1 MLTITRRTYQAYF
14 LYSYLF
20 LKTKAEKQ
28 YICKEQEKA
37 TLKCSE
43 KYCFNI
49 YEILEKVSS
58 QKLTTP
64 TNYPNI

>member
-1 MLTITRRTYQAYF
+1 M
-14 LYSYLF
+14 YLPGLF
-20 LKTKAEKQ
+20 SLLIPLPKNKSRKQ

-43 KYCFNI
+43 KYYFNI

-58 QKLTTP
+58 QKLTAP